1 LLQAGGGEGGDG
13 SGAVGEGGGPGGG
26 GGEPVL
32 YGQGLTLVHFS
43 AQRKPFLWD
52 RGCSQG
58 LFRGCSGVVGGLYRR
73 CLGIR
78 GCLGCILC
86 QKRLR
91 LS

>member
-1 LLQAGGGEGGDG
+1 MPAGLTNSYGYERPLLQAGGGEGGDG

-52 RGCSQG
+52 RGC
-58 LFRGCSGVVGGLYRR
+58 
-73 CLGIR
+73 I
-78 GCLGCILC
+78 
-86 QKRLR
+86 
-91 LS
+91 